1 MSSLLTATSNN
12 RPLNPNIGDMYFE
25 TDTGRIIVYAGAGW
39 SRYTPTAAESVD
51 NSGEIDIFY
60 GTFDEILAV
69 QDKSPGDLFFK
80 KTQDY
85 ITKIEFEHPP
95 GSSQGTANNGT
106 SIYVIRMDEDDII
119 ISQTISPRLSANASG
134 QPYYFDMD
142 QANWGTPDWQGS
154 QNFVDVLDAL
164 SALPAG
170 ATAVVSGDNNQ
181 VITFTSPTWMHISA
195 NYYFLKFPP
204 KPDYYNTENALLV
217 YTGLDNNDNELYS
230 MITNY

>member
-1 MSSLLTATSNN
+1 MSSLLTVTSDN

-69 QDKSPGDLFFK
+69 QGKQIGDLFFK

-95 GSSQGTANNGT
+95 GSAQGTAGNGAT
-106 SIYVIRMDEDDII
+106 MYLITMDEDDIFTTHNI
-119 ISQTISPRLSANASG
+119 NPRLTVNASG

-142 QANWGTPDWQGS
+142 QANWGTPDWQGA
-154 QNFVDVLDAL
+154 QNFLNNL
-164 SALPAG
+164 TSRSLLPAG
-170 ATAVVSGDNNQ
+170 ATGLVSGDNNQ